1 MQKLILIS
9 LLVYDAV
16 GLLQGVGVLT
26 SISESVIEAGKLLFI
41 YKKDF
46 FSTASLFIR
55 QTNK

>member
-26 SISESVIEAGKLLFI
+26 SISESVIEAGKILFI

-46 FSTASLFIR
+46 FLTASLFR